1 MKKLILILFV
11 FSIFA
16 GCVPEINNEVLLL
29 AEKEGKG
36 FYISSS
42 LWGNIGYD
50 PFYLTTIK
58 ETPLDVWSEIKKL
71 NFSYIRCHNL
81 LSDGEWGGNVY
92 SEDEDKNSVYD
103 FSRVDEVIDRF
114 LDVGLKP
121 ILEMDFMP
129 DALAYGEIVRNYSGG
144 AINWPSDYDKWW
156 NLIYTLTNHLVKR
169 YGIDEV
175 KDWYFE
181 IWNEPDLDKYYI
193 GGGARNKELNKE
205 GLMNFFKMY
214 DYFADAVKSVDSELK
229 VGGPG
234 IAGREDFLKRFLEH
248 VARERNYKT
257 GEIGSPIDF
266 ISWHTYGNI
275 DGILKKNIRINE
287 IINGYPELKDKERLE
302 DEWGP
307 SITREREREMYTTS
321 SEYFPA
327 FLVKMID
334 GLIYNK
340 DARPTLFLKWGRPIN
355 GWRPF
360 FIEIRGYKFKLPI
373 YFGYEVLKNIEGE
386 AFSLKGTDFGDEL
399 HGFFISNEDELWV
412 VVYNFNENWREKASN
427 KKVKLFLKD
436 LPSDKFKLTEYL
448 IDDSHSNIRYVLSE
462 MGKKVKDL
470 TEEELKILK
479 KKNVCFKIE
488 REVSAVNKELTLSFE
503 MNGDSMRVFHFVG
516 IGE

>member
-1 MKKLILILFV
+1 MKKLILILFI

-144 AINWPSDYDKWW
+144 AINWPNDYDKWW

-193 GGGARNKELNKE
+193 AGGARNKELNKE

-257 GEIGSPIDF
+257 GEIGSSIDF

-275 DGILKKNIRINE
+275 DGI
-287 IINGYPELKDKERLE
+287 
-302 DEWGP
+302 
-307 SITREREREMYTTS
+307 
-321 SEYFPA
+321 
-327 FLVKMID
+327 
-334 GLIYNK
+334 
-340 DARPTLFLKWGRPIN
+340 
-355 GWRPF
+355 
-360 FIEIRGYKFKLPI
+360 
-373 YFGYEVLKNIEGE
+373 
-386 AFSLKGTDFGDEL
+386 
-399 HGFFISNEDELWV
+399 
-412 VVYNFNENWREKASN
+412 
-427 KKVKLFLKD
+427 
-436 LPSDKFKLTEYL
+436 
-448 IDDSHSNIRYVLSE
+448 
-462 MGKKVKDL
+462 
-470 TEEELKILK
+470 
-479 KKNVCFKIE
+479 
-488 REVSAVNKELTLSFE
+488 
-503 MNGDSMRVFHFVG
+503 
-516 IGE
+516 